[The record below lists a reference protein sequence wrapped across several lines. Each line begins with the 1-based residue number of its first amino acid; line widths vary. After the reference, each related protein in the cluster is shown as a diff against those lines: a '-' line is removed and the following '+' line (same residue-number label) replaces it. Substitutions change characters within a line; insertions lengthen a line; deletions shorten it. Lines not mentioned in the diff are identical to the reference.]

1 MTAMSSQTPQPTRAR
16 LPRLPDGIETP
27 ALVVDLA
34 VVERNIARMAL
45 AMAERGVALR
55 PHTKTHKSV
64 RLARMQLDHGAHG
77 ITVGT
82 LGEAEVMADGG
93 IRDIFIAYPLWAGG
107 SRGAR

>member
-1 MTAMSSQTPQPTRAR
+1 MTRTVRDTLCVMVAI
-16 LPRLPDGIETP
+16 PDGIETP

-34 VVERNIARMAL
+34 VVEQNIERMAR